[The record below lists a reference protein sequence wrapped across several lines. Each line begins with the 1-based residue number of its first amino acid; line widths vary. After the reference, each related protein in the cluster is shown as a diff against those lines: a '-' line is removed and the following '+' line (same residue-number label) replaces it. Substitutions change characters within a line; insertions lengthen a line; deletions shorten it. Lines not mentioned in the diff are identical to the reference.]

1 MTDSVAPAGVRT
13 PQDRALVDIATFTR
27 ALFEPTD
34 IIAIRPIELWDENGR
49 KRSRVDFSWARCLIQ
64 PHLERAFYSLL
75 LASERENTNLFFGVS
90 PRFGKDKY
98 DLAAQIRVVRS
109 LWCDIDHATV
119 EEVLERIKT
128 AGLPIPTAT
137 VHSGNG
143 VHVYYRLEAPYL
155 IDDVGDPPPVEQEWY
170 SDGEGRRRARQ
181 YIVVDDRRVDLDRQ
195 HSPPLSPKA
204 LRLQKLVG
212 GLSALVGGDH
222 TTDLSRLL
230 RLPGSMNRKNARNGQ
245 APVPCTLVDCDASR
259 RYSVD
264 LFEALA
270 PAHEVM
276 RKPSRTGGV
285 KSKVRRAASGS
296 AGSLESLIAASASA
310 AVGSRSEADFA
321 VCCAAIRQS
330 VDPEALWN
338 RVAMIG
344 KFNER
349 GRPYFDRTWDKAE
362 KSADRPTT
370 GYEIGGVRLVPQST
384 HTTSRKVTV
393 SLVIQVE
400 GRAVDCVRLSDAAS
414 GRKAAAK
421 QIAQHMSQP
430 TADILLQL
438 DKLLGEI
445 LVTAQ
450 QPAEDDDAEDVPT
463 VYEVLQACV
472 PEQVRFVYRTA
483 MGRAFSEVLGLELSR
498 QAFIERSLTTALLHA
513 ASAASDVPRDEVGVV
528 NRSALIAVV
537 ERELKILWGDL
548 TYGLPTQENA
558 AIGPTSTAGTE
569 FRSSVVRVW
578 TKPASMT
585 LNKHAVPQECGGESS
600 VQLASRA
607 SLATRVADA
616 IRRLDPQSEGLSD
629 QRWKEVQKGYA
640 AWYRREVVDGE
651 VKVHL
656 AMRWELTRQIGVEL
670 AGVHDQASL
679 SKLGNKFGVLDPSP
693 RVSVCI
699 GGHQRIVVLSQ
710 ELTAELLFD
719 PTLDDTSLP
728 ELSSAS
734 FAGGTNWSTAAA
746 NDRLTDA
753 QPSAYEITR
762 QVGEDAGLGARDC

>member
-1 MTDSVAPAGVRT
+1 MRTDAVMTDSVAPADVRT

-49 KRSRVDFSWARCLIQ
+49 KQSRVDFSWARCLKQ
-64 PHLERAFYSLL
+64 PHLERVFYSLL

-119 EEVLERIKT
+119 EEVLERIKS

-143 VHVYYRLEAPYL
+143 VHVYYRLEAPNL
-155 IDDVGDPPPVEQEWY
+155 IDDAGDPPPDVN
-170 SDGEGRRRARQ
+170 
-181 YIVVDDRRVDLDRQ
+181 RQ
-195 HSPPLSPKA
+195 HSLPLSPKA

-212 GLSALVGGDH
+212 GLSALIGGDH

-245 APVPCTLVDCDASR
+245 APVPCTLVECDASR

-285 KSKVRRAASGS
+285 KSKIRRAASGS
-296 AGSLESLIAASASA
+296 AGNLETLIAASANA

-321 VCCAAIRQS
+321 VCCAAIRQG

-400 GRAVDCVRLSDAAS
+400 GRAIDCVRLSDAAS

-513 ASAASDVPRDEVGVV
+513 ASAASDVPRDEAGVV

-600 VQLASRA
+600 VQLANRA

-651 VKVHL
+651 VKIHL

-719 PTLDDTSLP
+719 PTLDDTSLDDTSLP

-762 QVGEDAGLGARDC
+762 QVGEDADLGTEDC